1 MVDVDR
7 MQSANDARLIGLLV
21 NAGLASFASK
31 LQDAMTFEVT
41 ARELR
46 DRSPEHAAAHTR
58 RSDSLE
64 SLRRLAV
71 DTLYELSMTRVSH
84 THDKVRVHLHGDFSP
99 KRLAE
104 LLTEI
109 QGHATAVKIQQGL
122 LCERHAIE
130 AVS

>member
-1 MVDVDR
+1 MVELDK
-7 MQSANDARLIGLLV
+7 MQRANDTRLIVLLT
-21 NAGLASFASK
+21 NAGLRA
-31 LQDAMTFEVT
+31 LAM
-41 ARELR
+41 RLR
-46 DRSPEHAAAHTR
+46 DMIAIEHHSASMAEQSSEHEAAHVR
-58 RSDSLE
+58 HADALE
-64 SLRRLAV
+64 SLRKLAV
-71 DTLYELSMTRVSH
+71 DTLYDLTMTHVSH

-104 LLTEI
+104 ILTEI